1 MNELAFN
8 PPGSRDEGF
17 LFYTA
22 WANHLGASLFA
33 LQDAQGP
40 IRHGLVEITCS
51 ASQVLQQVI
60 VANPQ
65 LSTITQLANLPP
77 PSSICPKSQ

>member
-1 MNELAFN
+1 
-8 PPGSRDEGF
+8 
-17 LFYTA
+17 
-22 WANHLGASLFA
+22 
-33 LQDAQGP
+33 
-40 IRHGLVEITCS
+40 
-51 ASQVLQQVI
+51 VLQQVI